1 MSEKDFEISR
11 RKALAGIGVVG
22 VASAGAG
29 LGTTAYFSDE
39 QEFTGNTITAGEF
52 SMTVDQTVASVNQS
66 SEQGPTGPDEED
78 FNTEQNEDGV
88 WVTDTINITDAKP
101 GDTYEFCWEVTIND
115 NPGYVAVYAD
125 GLSGSDNKLAKN
137 LDATVRVD
145 GDDVGNVGTFS
156 DVLDYLSSGQSYW
169 DQINKGATVE
179 FCLELSIST
188 DVGNGIQGKETGWN
202 LIFYAEQA
210 RHNDNFPSGSPVDG

>member
-11 RKALAGIGVVG
+11 RKALAGVGVVG

-39 QEFTGNTITAGEF
+39 ETFDGNTITAGEF
-52 SMTVDQTVASVNQS
+52 GMEVKQTVKNVNQGGL
-66 SEQGPTGPDEED
+66 GPSQTDFEEGNND
-78 FNTEQNEDGV
+78 DGV
-88 WVTDTINITDAKP
+88 WVTDPITIADAKP
-101 GDTYEFCWEVTIND
+101 GDIYKFCWEVTINH

-125 GLSGSDNKLAKN
+125 GLSGSDNDLANN
-137 LDATVRVD
+137 LDATVTVD

-156 DVLDYLSSGQSYW
+156 DVLSHLDGGQSYW
-169 DQINKGATVE
+169 DQIDKGQTVT
-179 FCLELSIST
+179 FCLKLEIST
-188 DVGNGIQGKETGWN
+188 KVGNEIQGQETGWD

-210 RHNDNFPSGSPVDG
+210 RHNDGGPSGSPFDD